1 MMILALAI
9 ALSAP
14 PAAQSTDPRTYRI
27 MQQFAACVVRGDKA
41 EARAFL
47 AMAPEGKEADAAMR
61 RMAKERSACLRG
73 PAGDGGK
80 LKMKAASLR
89 GALAEQLYLA
99 EYSAAPA
106 APEGEPA
113 AFQGSGDEKLASYDV
128 TRCAAMRDPV
138 GADML
143 VRADLNSNAEREALR
158 KVMPAIA
165 GCTPKGAKLG
175 FDRELLRGLMAEGLY
190 LHRNGAVGAGA
201 GPG

>member
-1 MMILALAI
+1 MILALTL
-9 ALSAP
+9 ALAAP
-14 PAAQSTDPRTYRI
+14 ATPAVQSVDPRSYRI
-27 MQQFAACVVRGDKA
+27 MQQFAACVVRGDKE

-47 AMAPEGKEADAAMR
+47 ATAPESKDAEAAMK
-61 RMAKERSACLRG
+61 RMAKDRSACLRG

-80 LKMKAASLR
+80 LKMKPASLR

-99 EYSAAPA
+99 DYATAPA
-106 APEGEPA
+106 APAGAPA
-113 AFQGSGDEKLASYDV
+113 PFQGSGDEKRASYDV

-138 GADML
+138 GADAL
-143 VRADLNSNAEREALR
+143 LRAELNSNAEREALR

-190 LHRNGAVGAGA
+190 LHRTGAGA
-201 GPG
+201 

>member
-1 MMILALAI
+1 MIIALTLALA
-9 ALSAP
+9 AP
-14 PAAQSTDPRTYRI
+14 AAPAAQTVDPRSYRI

-47 AMAPEGKEADAAMR
+47 ATAPESKDAEAAMN
-61 RMAKERSACLRG
+61 RMAKDRSACLRG

-99 EYSAAPA
+99 DYATAPT
-106 APEGEPA
+106 APTGDPA
-113 AFQGSGDEKLASYDV
+113 PFQGSGDDKLASYDV

-138 GADML
+138 GADTL
-143 VRADLNSNAEREALR
+143 LRAELNSNAEREALR

-190 LHRNGAVGAGA
+190 LHRTGAGA
-201 GPG
+201 